1 MTAKVNMQSLYFAR
15 FLCACWTLSGFVG
28 FFICWGIELR
38 EDIDMSSFR
47 STEAIL
53 IIICLGIVWLL
64 LHTIIRKYD
73 KGEPP
78 VKKTKKEKLR
88 DMCLIYFLI
97 LTFIVPILCYCLSI
111 SGWEFMVVE
120 FVTFIML
127 WIMGKLYDLRELG
140 YEDEDE
146 NEEEFY

>member
-1 MTAKVNMQSLYFAR
+1 
-15 FLCACWTLSGFVG
+15 
-28 FFICWGIELR
+28 
-38 EDIDMSSFR
+38 MSSFR

-53 IIICLGIVWLL
+53 IIICLGLVWLL
-64 LHTIIRKYD
+64 LHTIIRIYD

-88 DMCLIYFLI
+88 DMCIIYFLI
-97 LTFIVPILCYCLSI
+97 LTSIVPILCYCLSI
-111 SGWEFMVVE
+111 SGWEFMLVE

-127 WIMGKLYDLRELG
+127 SIMGKLYDLRELG
-140 YEDEDE
+140 YEDE